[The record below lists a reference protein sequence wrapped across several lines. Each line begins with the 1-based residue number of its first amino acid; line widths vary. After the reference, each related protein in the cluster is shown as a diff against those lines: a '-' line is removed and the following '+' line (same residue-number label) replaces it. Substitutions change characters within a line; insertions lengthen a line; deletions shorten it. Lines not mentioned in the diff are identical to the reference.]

1 MIKNITINDFPPFKK
16 GITFELATIN
26 LFTGK
31 NGSGKSR
38 FLKEF
43 HRCVVAGKDSDTSKI
58 TIQSNSQNHFSQYIK
73 EERFSEVR
81 DIGLAIPTTTNLE
94 GVNPREFFSN
104 YTLPNE
110 LLKNFNLEF
119 SSHINRELII
129 SREEGK
135 GEYAEYKKNGIRIRP
150 NDDGFGLLNLIYLYQ
165 FPLQAKENSIIIIE
179 EPTIGLYP
187 ALSEP
192 FLTILA
198 ESVIGKNKQLI
209 CTSHDVFTMLHFIN
223 KIREFPEYK
232 LFRFSEDDNNEIN
245 IQSYDSKK
253 INDFVTD
260 FFGDF
265 PTPNQLKSLQMLLK
279 TIECR

>member
-16 GITFELATIN
+16 GITIELATIN

-38 FLKEF
+38 FLKEL
-43 HRCVVAGKDSDTSKI
+43 HRCIHENIDADTSKI
-58 TIQSNSQNHFSQYIK
+58 TIQPNPEYHFSNYIK
-73 EERFSEVR
+73 EERFSQVR
-81 DIGLAIPTTTNLE
+81 DIGLEIPTSTNLE
-94 GVNPREFFSN
+94 GVDPRGFFSN

-135 GEYAEYKKNGIRIRP
+135 GEYAEYKKNGNRIGP
-150 NDDGFGLLNLIYLYQ
+150 NEDGFGFLNLIYLYQ
-165 FPLQAKENSIIIIE
+165 FPLEAKENSIIIIE

-223 KIREFPEYK
+223 KIRKFPEYK
-232 LFRFSEDDNNEIN
+232 LFRFSEDENHEIN

-253 INDFVTD
+253 INEFVTD

-265 PTPNQLKSLQMLLK
+265 PTLDQLKSLQTLLK
-279 TIECR
+279 TLDGR